1 MKAVGNRNRMIRRRV
16 LASAMVVLMLSTL
29 ITPGNGFGIRGTEAN
44 VNAASATSAITDPVD
59 GDVNPAESQK
69 GLPEDSPQMVHQMKG
84 YLRNILGGDNSSD
97 DANQGVAPAK
107 DSLSSIYSTISAT
120 IETSDVNGNRV
131 PLTQGDNSVE
141 LTDGSKIF
149 TTLSWNIDDG
159 KRVYTST
166 EYSYHLPDAVTFIDG
181 SSGQIFGQV
190 DGVGPNAYIGNYK
203 IEDNVL
209 KVTYNGDDGARFVAQ
224 DNRSTFVNIKG
235 TLISDKCVDE
245 GGGKKSFSFTGVGKF
260 IFKNI
265 VQNKDSVVNVS
276 KTNAGFVTE
285 NGKLYQS
292 YNVRITSTGD
302 NTNVVFK
309 DIPGSKLSYDSLIVK
324 KNNGAATAGSDYTEV
339 YPGTE
344 YKIPSMSDNDYYD
357 FTFKYEVGSDIYT
370 SGQGGNNSTFTDET
384 KKQLT
389 NEAQVKSNEDSTVE
403 LAYGTPYI
411 QAANWVE
418 KSGTAQDDGTVKWEV
433 YVNRYGNYPFSLAG
447 LKIKDI
453 LGDNIS
459 APESVTITAGNKDE
473 WGNIT
478 YESSGTEVAWST
490 FANDYALG
498 DALTYKIEY
507 STKVD
512 TSKVPVGG
520 SLNVKNTATVTTKD
534 GCEFTSTGSVGVD
547 DKTTYIRKEV
557 ESADP
562 STGEIVYKITV
573 NVPSGSVAEKRV
585 IDDNLG
591 VGAIEYDYDETE
603 VSLVANE
610 TTATFEKF
618 YVEKDQY
625 YKPHTTICFDKVEN
639 TSATD
644 QQLVIRVK
652 TKLSSLP
659 TTTTTFRNSAI
670 DSSYSKKTAEADYEY
685 IPESFIKKS
694 VIPNQKQCVLY
705 KIDLLPLSDKYE
717 GSTYTITDHIPEGM
731 EFFADPSV
739 NSYTVPKIYSN
750 VNIHW
755 LPSSQVLKDVAYTQ
769 HGKDVTFTLDADT
782 IAALKA
788 AKGNNP
794 VYSIIYATRLSD
806 YLKSASEDAK
816 DYVNTASATVDGKK
830 VQSVSATVNM
840 KGDASNVLSKTGEYA
855 ATDLNENYDYATF
868 KVAINNEKIILNN
881 RQPIVVTDDMSGID
895 EFSLN
900 LKTYPLSLKKEV
912 KGENGNVS
920 WANVDLTR
928 VYTDNLQV
936 NQYFYDGTNRTLKI
950 KLDDATKYELE
961 YKMIPVA
968 KKGTEFTGTNSVT
981 ISGSSESS
989 VKSDKTITG
998 KIQSTSGGGSSGTG
1012 VTLSILKKDKEDNT
1026 KKLSG
1031 AIFSITEMELNKQD
1045 DGRWIVTDNIVK
1057 DLEPTDANGTT
1068 QAENLS
1074 YYVVYKIVETKAP
1087 DGYDLDPTP
1096 HYVLIRYQNDE
1107 VPPEGYADIP
1117 HQIYAYTAN
1126 GLTAFDLDSG
1136 VAPYQYVAEDKPKG
1150 VEVTASKTLDGT
1162 TANTNGFQFSLKS
1175 IATSKSGLTLKNNNV
1190 DKTATSA
1197 NGLVNFD
1204 KLVYDTENVGT
1215 YEYVMKETAVAGDYI
1230 FDDTVYTLRVEVSVD
1245 PETTILTAKG
1255 TWYRGDDS
1263 VKAVTENDKIEG
1275 NPSFNNIS
1283 FATTD
1288 VSFNK
1293 NMDGQASKKA
1303 FDFTVQNVTSM
1314 NNGALV
1320 YKTDA
1325 LNTFKNKYTNSV
1337 VDANSTVNVGTLKFS
1352 EAGTYAYRVAETNK
1366 TDKSIKYDNN
1376 VYLLEVLVEASADGK
1391 SLTATPKWYKTENAG
1406 RIRGAALNTAPVF
1419 DNASTGKLTVS
1430 KTVDGA
1436 PASAN
1441 TKDYKFTVTKG
1452 TAPDL
1457 LYVQDAEG
1465 KLGTE
1470 EHVFTI
1476 QPGDENKFE
1485 IVNLELGTYKVT
1497 EKTDATDVDIDGYD
1511 YLLND
1516 STVSG
1521 TATLSALNKE
1531 ASVGLINKYEEKKP
1545 ELGDF
1550 TISKNF
1556 TLTPGNVLPQNAND
1570 EKFKVDITIKNEN
1583 DEVATDVTGVHG
1595 DVTFANGIATDVE
1608 ISAAAA
1614 ITVKDIPQ
1622 GYTYEVEEKA
1632 LTEEQTVA
1640 GYVTDRVEYGN
1651 TDHKVSA
1658 TTTKVTVYNGFK
1670 NPTVPT
1676 GSIKVKK
1683 NFTADANVGS
1693 VTPNQVTIVLHKVS
1707 DGDNTANDQTHTFAA
1722 SVFANNSSEYEFS
1735 GLDTSETYSVT
1746 EQGVTVDK
1754 AGKKIL
1760 TVTASDVSYQYEVSY
1775 TDNTALTPCVE
1786 AVNAPVAV
1794 ITNKEV
1800 LAGTSLSLSGT
1811 KKVDAATI
1819 DASLK
1824 DKFSFTI
1831 AEVGGTYTETVTN
1844 DETGAVSFTDLSYEG
1859 KDAIGT
1865 YKYVIYE
1872 SANDTNYLTDES
1884 AYLLEVTVA
1893 KSADGSSLVATK
1905 KLNKFASKDL
1915 AEAGSATTEVTD
1927 AAVTT
1932 LDFNNTSKPTGSIKV
1947 QKKFVDSLTGEA
1959 VTPNPVTVVLHKDA
1973 DGTDTS
1979 KDQRYTFATSDF
1991 TADNNFTASHTFSGL
2006 DTEAKYTVTESGN
2019 VNGILTVT
2027 KADATYKY
2035 QVAEE
2040 DNSELSP
2047 NVDASKAP
2055 TALLT
2060 NTEVYTGVDVK
2071 LAGTKTVDGASI
2083 DSSLANKFTFTLE
2096 NLDLRT
2102 TVTKTNDGTGKFD
2115 YAVGPFATIGTYNYV
2130 VYESA
2135 NDTNLISDT
2144 SAYRVQIE
2152 IVKSADGSKLEAK
2165 KRVKKFATKVAA
2177 ETGSL
2182 SDTDLVSGD
2191 ISSLDF
2197 DNTSKT
2203 LTISKQSATGGDK
2216 ELPGAKLILENSKH
2230 QKYEWT
2236 SGDTETTITSSDT
2249 FELVDGTYTL
2259 VEDTAPS
2266 GYTCITT
2273 TTFEIKDGKVVETS
2287 IQGSSNVT
2295 TKGGKI
2301 LVKDQFTK
2309 LNIAKAITGTPTPL
2323 AGAKLQIIDKDDNV
2337 VKIGDTE
2344 LKWDSTTTAKNIT
2357 GIPVGTYTLQE
2368 TEAPVGYK
2376 LAPDVKFTIDKYGT
2390 ITLDSSANAETA
2402 SLAADTK
2409 TITLYDEPIVIIKK
2423 TLTFDKNIY
2432 INESCS
2438 SNPAYKADATK
2449 AFAGAEFT
2457 LTQNGTSNTFTATS
2471 DETGKVSFTDL
2482 ELGSYTLKETAVAD
2496 GSNAKLLTDTYT
2508 VEVETDGCT
2517 IKNEAGKTVTSIT
2530 NDITRTDISL
2540 VKVNEADPSK
2550 KLPDSTY
2557 GLYRKLTT
2565 STDDAEIT
2573 TDDAVKIAEATTD
2586 ENGVLTFK
2594 GVLLDTEYV
2603 IKEEVAP
2610 DGYYVSDKP
2619 ISVEFKA
2626 GTDGKPVLK
2635 KANGSNGTAVVNSV
2649 TGAITWNEPVVI
2661 YQFTKTD
2668 EDGNPLKGAELE
2680 IRDAS
2685 GRVLDKW
2692 TSDGTAHVLE
2702 GILSCGESYKLVET
2716 KAPNGYDIADPVAF
2730 TVDETMD
2737 ANQNYV
2743 GKISMVDKKTKATTE
2758 ITTTETTTTDTTEVT
2773 TTETTTETKTETSS
2787 TTETKTETSSTTE
2800 TKTIEKAKSTA
2811 KTGDNSSLAMVVA
2824 LMCLAVAGIL
2834 VLKDKKKKLNK

>member
-1 MKAVGNRNRMIRRRV
+1 MKA
-16 LASAMVVLMLSTL
+16 
-29 ITPGNGFGIRGTEAN
+29 
-44 VNAASATSAITDPVD
+44 AT
-59 GDVNPAESQK
+59 
-69 GLPEDSPQMVHQMKG
+69 
-84 YLRNILGGDNSSD
+84 
-97 DANQGVAPAK
+97 
-107 DSLSSIYSTISAT
+107 
-120 IETSDVNGNRV
+120 
-131 PLTQGDNSVE
+131 
-141 LTDGSKIF
+141 
-149 TTLSWNIDDG
+149 
-159 KRVYTST
+159 
-166 EYSYHLPDAVTFIDG
+166 
-181 SSGQIFGQV
+181 
-190 DGVGPNAYIGNYK
+190 
-203 IEDNVL
+203 
-209 KVTYNGDDGARFVAQ
+209 
-224 DNRSTFVNIKG
+224 
-235 TLISDKCVDE
+235 
-245 GGGKKSFSFTGVGKF
+245 
-260 IFKNI
+260 
-265 VQNKDSVVNVS
+265 
-276 KTNAGFVTE
+276 
-285 NGKLYQS
+285 
-292 YNVRITSTGD
+292 
-302 NTNVVFK
+302 
-309 DIPGSKLSYDSLIVK
+309 
-324 KNNGAATAGSDYTEV
+324 
-339 YPGTE
+339 
-344 YKIPSMSDNDYYD
+344 
-357 FTFKYEVGSDIYT
+357 
-370 SGQGGNNSTFTDET
+370 
-384 KKQLT
+384 
-389 NEAQVKSNEDSTVE
+389 
-403 LAYGTPYI
+403 
-411 QAANWVE
+411 
-418 KSGTAQDDGTVKWEV
+418 
-433 YVNRYGNYPFSLAG
+433 
-447 LKIKDI
+447 
-453 LGDNIS
+453 
-459 APESVTITAGNKDE
+459 GNK
-473 WGNIT
+473 
-478 YESSGTEVAWST
+478 
-490 FANDYALG
+490 
-498 DALTYKIEY
+498 
-507 STKVD
+507 
-512 TSKVPVGG
+512 
-520 SLNVKNTATVTTKD
+520 
-534 GCEFTSTGSVGVD
+534 
-547 DKTTYIRKEV
+547 
-557 ESADP
+557 
-562 STGEIVYKITV
+562 
-573 NVPSGSVAEKRV
+573 
-585 IDDNLG
+585 
-591 VGAIEYDYDETE
+591 
-603 VSLVANE
+603 
-610 TTATFEKF
+610 
-618 YVEKDQY
+618 
-625 YKPHTTICFDKVEN
+625 
-639 TSATD
+639 
-644 QQLVIRVK
+644 
-652 TKLSSLP
+652 
-659 TTTTTFRNSAI
+659 
-670 DSSYSKKTAEADYEY
+670 
-685 IPESFIKKS
+685 
-694 VIPNQKQCVLY
+694 
-705 KIDLLPLSDKYE
+705 
-717 GSTYTITDHIPEGM
+717 
-731 EFFADPSV
+731 
-739 NSYTVPKIYSN
+739 
-750 VNIHW
+750 
-755 LPSSQVLKDVAYTQ
+755 
-769 HGKDVTFTLDADT
+769 
-782 IAALKA
+782 
-788 AKGNNP
+788 P
-794 VYSIIYATRLSD
+794 VYSILYATRLSD
-806 YLKSASEDAK
+806 YLKSASEDAR

-840 KGDASNVLSKTGEYA
+840 KGDGSKVLSKTGEYA
-855 ATDLNENYDYATF
+855 PTDVNDNYDYATF

-920 WANVDLTR
+920 LANVDLTR

-968 KKGTEFTGTNSVT
+968 KTGTEFTGTNSVT

-998 KIQSTSGGGSSGTG
+998 EIHRTSGGGSSGTG
-1012 VTLSILKKDKEDNT
+1012 VTLSILKRDKEDKT

-1045 DGRWIVTDNIVK
+1045 DGTWIVTDNIVK

-1096 HYVLIRYQNDE
+1096 HYVLIRYQNDG
-1107 VPPEGYADIP
+1107 VPPEGYDNIP
-1117 HQIYAYTAN
+1117 AQVYAYTAN
-1126 GLTAFDLDSG
+1126 GLTAFDLDAG

-1162 TANTNGFQFSLKS
+1162 TANTNGFRFSLKS

-1190 DKTATSA
+1190 DKTAISA

-1204 KLVYDTENVGT
+1204 KLVYDTEDVGT

-1314 NNGALV
+1314 NSGTLV
-1320 YKTDA
+1320 YKEDA
-1325 LNTFKNKYTNSV
+1325 LNTFKDKYTNSV

-1406 RIRGAALNTAPVF
+1406 LIRGAALNTAPVF

-1457 LYVQDAEG
+1457 LYVQDETG

-1485 IVNLELGTYKVT
+1485 IVNLELGTYQVT
-1497 EKTDATDVDIDGYD
+1497 EKTDDTDVDIDGYD

-1521 TATLSALNKE
+1521 TAILSALNKE

-1583 DEVATDVTGVHG
+1583 DKVATDVTGVHG

-1722 SVFANNSSEYEFS
+1722 SDFANNSSEYEFS

-1775 TDNTALTPCVE
+1775 TDNTALTPCIE

-1819 DASLK
+1819 DASLE

-1932 LDFNNTSKPTGSIKV
+1932 LDFNNTSK
-1947 QKKFVDSLTGEA
+1947 
-1959 VTPNPVTVVLHKDA
+1959 
-1973 DGTDTS
+1973 
-1979 KDQRYTFATSDF
+1979 
-1991 TADNNFTASHTFSGL
+1991 
-2006 DTEAKYTVTESGN
+2006 
-2019 VNGILTVT
+2019 
-2027 KADATYKY
+2027 
-2035 QVAEE
+2035 
-2040 DNSELSP
+2040 
-2047 NVDASKAP
+2047 
-2055 TALLT
+2055 
-2060 NTEVYTGVDVK
+2060 
-2071 LAGTKTVDGASI
+2071 
-2083 DSSLANKFTFTLE
+2083 
-2096 NLDLRT
+2096 
-2102 TVTKTNDGTGKFD
+2102 
-2115 YAVGPFATIGTYNYV
+2115 
-2130 VYESA
+2130 
-2135 NDTNLISDT
+2135 
-2144 SAYRVQIE
+2144 
-2152 IVKSADGSKLEAK
+2152 
-2165 KRVKKFATKVAA
+2165 
-2177 ETGSL
+2177 
-2182 SDTDLVSGD
+2182 
-2191 ISSLDF
+2191 
-2197 DNTSKT
+2197 T
-2203 LTISKQSATGGDK
+2203 LTISKRSATGGDK

-2287 IQGSSNVT
+2287 IQGSSDVT

-2368 TEAPVGYK
+2368 TEAPGGYK

-2390 ITLDSSANAETA
+2390 ITLDSSVNAETA

-2496 GSNAKLLTDTYT
+2496 GSNAKLSTDTYT
-2508 VEVETDGCT
+2508 VEVEANGCT
-2517 IKNEAGKTVTSIT
+2517 IKNEAGETVTSIT

>member
-16 LASAMVVLMLSTL
+16 LASAMVVFMLSTL

-59 GDVNPAESQK
+59 GAVNPAESQK
-69 GLPEDSPQMVHQMKG
+69 GLSEDSPKMVHQMKG
-84 YLRNILGGDNSSD
+84 YLRNIQGGDNSSD
-97 DANQGVAPAK
+97 DANQGVAPATA
-107 DSLSSIYSTISAT
+107 SLSSIYSTISAS
-120 IETSDVNGNRV
+120 IETSDVNGNTV
-131 PLTQGDNSVE
+131 SLPQGDNSVE
-141 LTDGSKIF
+141 LTDGSTIF
-149 TTLSWNIDDG
+149 TTLSWDIDDG

-166 EYSYHLPDAVTFIDG
+166 EYSYSLPDAVTFING
-181 SSGQIFGQV
+181 SSGKIFGQV

-209 KVTYNGDDGARFVAQ
+209 KVTYNGNDGAKFVAQ
-224 DNRSTFVNIKG
+224 DKRSTFVNIKG

-245 GGGKKSFSFTGVGKF
+245 GGGKKSFSFTDVGRF
-260 IFKNI
+260 VFKNI

-309 DIPGSKLSYDSLIVK
+309 DTPGAKLSYVSLIVK

-339 YPGTE
+339 FSGTE
-344 YKIPSMSDNDYYD
+344 YTIPSMSDGDYYD

-384 KKQLT
+384 NKQLT

-403 LAYGTPYI
+403 RAYGTPNI

-433 YVNRYGNYPFSLAG
+433 YVNKYGNYPFSLAG

-459 APESVTITAGNKDE
+459 APESVTITAGNKDA

-534 GCEFTSTGSVGVD
+534 GYEFTSTGSVGVD

-573 NVPSGSVAEKRV
+573 NVPAGSVTEKRV

-591 VGAIEYDYDETE
+591 VGAIEYDYDKTE
-603 VSLVANE
+603 VSLVDNE

-625 YKPHTTICFDKVEN
+625 YKPHTTIRFDKVKN
-639 TSATD
+639 TSAND
-644 QQLVIRVK
+644 QQIVIRVK

-659 TTTTTFRNSAI
+659 TTTTTFRNSAT
-670 DSSYSKKTAEADYEY
+670 DSYSGKTAEADYEY
-685 IPESFIKKS
+685 ISESFIKKS
-694 VIPNQKQCVLY
+694 IIPNQKQCVLY
-705 KIDLLPLSDKYE
+705 KIDLLPLPDKYE
-717 GSTYTITDHIPEGM
+717 GNTYTITDHIPEGM

-739 NSYTVPKIYSN
+739 NSYTVPKIYSK
-750 VNIHW
+750 VNIWH
-755 LPSSQVLKDVAYTQ
+755 LPNSEVLKDVAYTQ

-816 DYVNTASATVDGKK
+816 DYVNTASATVDGEEGK
-830 VQSVSATVNM
+830 SVSATVNM

-855 ATDLNENYDYATF
+855 PTDENDNYDYATF

-881 RQPIVVTDDMSGID
+881 RQPIVVTDDMSGIH

-928 VYTDNLQV
+928 VYTDNLEV

-998 KIQSTSGGGSSGTG
+998 EIHRTSGGGSSGTG
-1012 VTLSILKKDKEDNT
+1012 VTLSILKRDKEDKT

-1096 HYVLIRYQNDE
+1096 HYVLIRYQNDG
-1107 VPPEGYADIP
+1107 VPPEGYDNIP
-1117 HQIYAYTAN
+1117 AQVYAYTAN

-1162 TANTNGFQFSLKS
+1162 TANTNGFRFSLKS

-1204 KLVYDTENVGT
+1204 KLVYDTEDVGT

-1314 NNGALV
+1314 NSGTLV
-1320 YKTDA
+1320 YKEDA
-1325 LNTFKNKYTNSV
+1325 LNTFKDKYTNSV

-1406 RIRGAALNTAPVF
+1406 LIRGAALNTAPVF

-1430 KTVDGA
+1430 KTIDGA

-1457 LYVQDAEG
+1457 LYVQNAEG
-1465 KLGTE
+1465 KLGAE

-1497 EKTDATDVDIDGYD
+1497 EKTDDTDVDIDGYD

-1521 TATLSALNKE
+1521 TAILSALSKE

-1556 TLTPGNVLPQNAND
+1556 TLIPGNVLPQNAND

-1583 DEVATDVTGVHG
+1583 DEDATDVTGVHG

-1632 LTEEQTVA
+1632 LTKEQTVA

-1651 TDHKVSA
+1651 PDHKVSA

-1670 NPTVPT
+1670 NPTV
-1676 GSIKVKK
+1676 
-1683 NFTADANVGS
+1683 
-1693 VTPNQVTIVLHKVS
+1693 
-1707 DGDNTANDQTHTFAA
+1707 
-1722 SVFANNSSEYEFS
+1722 
-1735 GLDTSETYSVT
+1735 
-1746 EQGVTVDK
+1746 
-1754 AGKKIL
+1754 
-1760 TVTASDVSYQYEVSY
+1760 
-1775 TDNTALTPCVE
+1775 
-1786 AVNAPVAV
+1786 
-1794 ITNKEV
+1794 
-1800 LAGTSLSLSGT
+1800 
-1811 KKVDAATI
+1811 
-1819 DASLK
+1819 
-1824 DKFSFTI
+1824 
-1831 AEVGGTYTETVTN
+1831 
-1844 DETGAVSFTDLSYEG
+1844 
-1859 KDAIGT
+1859 
-1865 YKYVIYE
+1865 
-1872 SANDTNYLTDES
+1872 
-1884 AYLLEVTVA
+1884 
-1893 KSADGSSLVATK
+1893 
-1905 KLNKFASKDL
+1905 
-1915 AEAGSATTEVTD
+1915 
-1927 AAVTT
+1927 
-1932 LDFNNTSKPTGSIKV
+1932 PTGSIKV

-1973 DGTDTS
+1973 DGTNTS

-1991 TADNNFTASHTFSGL
+1991 TADNNFTASYTFSGL

-2096 NLDLRT
+2096 NLDLGT

-2287 IQGSSNVT
+2287 IQGSSDVT

-2376 LAPDVKFTIDKYGT
+2376 YAPNVKFTIDKYGT
-2390 ITLDSSANAETA
+2390 ITLDSSVNAETA

-2409 TITLYDEPIVIIKK
+2409 TVTLYDEPIVIIKK

-2496 GSNAKLLTDTYT
+2496 GSNAKLSTDTYT

-2603 IKEEVAP
+2603 IKEEAAP

-2716 KAPNGYDIADPVAF
+2716 KAPNGYDIADPVTF

-2773 TTETTTETKTETSS
+2773 TTETTTETKTETGS

-2811 KTGDNSSLAMVVA
+2811 KTGDNSPLALVVA

>member
-59 GDVNPAESQK
+59 RAVNPAESQK
-69 GLPEDSPQMVHQMKG
+69 GLSEDSPKMVHQMKG
-84 YLRNILGGDNSSD
+84 YLRNIQGGDNSSD
-97 DANQGVAPAK
+97 DANQGVAPATA
-107 DSLSSIYSTISAT
+107 SLSSIYSTISAS
-120 IETSDVNGNRV
+120 IETSDVNGNTV
-131 PLTQGDNSVE
+131 SLPQGDNSVE
-141 LTDGSKIF
+141 LTDGSTIF
-149 TTLSWNIDDG
+149 TTLSWDIDDG

-166 EYSYHLPDAVTFIDG
+166 EYSYSLPDAVTFING
-181 SSGQIFGQV
+181 SSGKIFGQV

-203 IEDNVL
+203 IEENVL
-209 KVTYNGDDGARFVAQ
+209 KVTYNGNDGAKFVAQ
-224 DNRSTFVNIKG
+224 DKRSTFVNIKG
-235 TLISDKCVDE
+235 TLISNKCVDE
-245 GGGKKSFSFTGVGKF
+245 GGGKKSFSFTDVGRF
-260 IFKNI
+260 VFKNI

-309 DIPGSKLSYDSLIVK
+309 DTPGAKLSYNSLIVK

-339 YPGTE
+339 SSGTE
-344 YKIPSMSDNDYYD
+344 YTIPSMSDGDYYD

-389 NEAQVKSNEDSTVE
+389 NEAQVKSYEDSTVE
-403 LAYGTPYI
+403 RAYGTPNI

-459 APESVTITAGNKDE
+459 APKSVTITAGNKDE

-573 NVPSGSVAEKRV
+573 NVPAGSVDEDKV

-591 VGAIEYDYDETE
+591 VGAIQYDYDETE

-610 TTATFEKF
+610 TTAAHEKF
-618 YVEKDQY
+618 VVEPNQNYRPNTKI
-625 YKPHTTICFDKVEN
+625 HFGKVEN
-639 TSATD
+639 TTATD

-659 TTTTTFRNSAI
+659 TTTTTFRNSAT
-670 DSSYSKKTAEADYEY
+670 DSYSKKTAEADYEY

-694 VIPNQKQCVLY
+694 VIHNGGQYSQQYVLY

-717 GSTYTITDHIPEGM
+717 GNTYTITDHIPEGM

-739 NSYTVPKIYSN
+739 DSYTVPKIYSN
-750 VNIHW
+750 VDIW
-755 LPSSQVLKDVAYTQ
+755 YLPNSEVLKDVAYTQ
-769 HGKDVTFTLDADT
+769 NGKDVTFTLGADT

-788 AKGNNP
+788 ATGNKP
-794 VYSIIYATRLSD
+794 VYSILYATRLSD
-806 YLKSASEDAK
+806 YLKSASEDAR

-840 KGDASNVLSKTGEYA
+840 KGDGSKVLSKTGEYA
-855 ATDLNENYDYATF
+855 PTDVNDNYDYATF

-968 KKGTEFTGTNSVT
+968 KTGTEFTGTNSVT

-998 KIQSTSGGGSSGTG
+998 EIHRTSGGGSSGTG
-1012 VTLSILKKDKEDNT
+1012 VTLSILKRDKEDKT

-1045 DGRWIVTDNIVK
+1045 DGTWIVTDNIVK

-1096 HYVLIRYQNDE
+1096 HYVLIRYQNDG
-1107 VPPEGYADIP
+1107 VPPEGYDNIP
-1117 HQIYAYTAN
+1117 AQVYAYTAN

-1162 TANTNGFQFSLKS
+1162 TANTNGFRFSLKS

-1204 KLVYDTENVGT
+1204 KLVYDTEDVGT

-1320 YKTDA
+1320 YKEDA
-1325 LNTFKNKYTNSV
+1325 LNTFKDKYTNSV

-1376 VYLLEVLVEASADGK
+1376 VYLLEVFVEASADGK

-1406 RIRGAALNTAPVF
+1406 LIRGAALNTAPVF

-1457 LYVQDAEG
+1457 LYVQNAEG
-1465 KLGTE
+1465 KLGAE

-1497 EKTDATDVDIDGYD
+1497 EKTDDTDVDIDGYD
-1511 YLLND
+1511 YLRND

-1521 TATLSALNKE
+1521 TAILSALSKE

-1556 TLTPGNVLPQNAND
+1556 TLIPGNVLPQNAND

-1583 DEVATDVTGVHG
+1583 DKVATDVTGVHG

-1683 NFTADANVGS
+1683 
-1693 VTPNQVTIVLHKVS
+1693 
-1707 DGDNTANDQTHTFAA
+1707 
-1722 SVFANNSSEYEFS
+1722 
-1735 GLDTSETYSVT
+1735 
-1746 EQGVTVDK
+1746 
-1754 AGKKIL
+1754 
-1760 TVTASDVSYQYEVSY
+1760 
-1775 TDNTALTPCVE
+1775 
-1786 AVNAPVAV
+1786 
-1794 ITNKEV
+1794 
-1800 LAGTSLSLSGT
+1800 
-1811 KKVDAATI
+1811 
-1819 DASLK
+1819 
-1824 DKFSFTI
+1824 
-1831 AEVGGTYTETVTN
+1831 
-1844 DETGAVSFTDLSYEG
+1844 
-1859 KDAIGT
+1859 
-1865 YKYVIYE
+1865 
-1872 SANDTNYLTDES
+1872 
-1884 AYLLEVTVA
+1884 
-1893 KSADGSSLVATK
+1893 
-1905 KLNKFASKDL
+1905 
-1915 AEAGSATTEVTD
+1915 
-1927 AAVTT
+1927 
-1932 LDFNNTSKPTGSIKV
+1932 
-1947 QKKFVDSLTGEA
+1947 KFVDSLTGEA

-2027 KADATYKY
+2027 KADAAYKY

-2055 TALLT
+2055 IALLT

-2096 NLDLRT
+2096 NLDLGT

-2368 TEAPVGYK
+2368 TKAPGGYK

-2496 GSNAKLLTDTYT
+2496 GSNAKLSTDTYT
-2508 VEVETDGCT
+2508 VEVEADGCT
-2517 IKNEAGKTVTSIT
+2517 IKNEVGKPVTSIT

-2603 IKEEVAP
+2603 IKEEAAP

>member
-1 MKAVGNRNRMIRRRV
+1 MKAVGKRNRMIRRRV
-16 LASAMVVLMLSTL
+16 LASTMVVLMLSTL

-59 GDVNPAESQK
+59 GAVNPAESQK
-69 GLPEDSPQMVHQMKG
+69 GLPEDSPKDITPNEG
-84 YLRNILGGDNSSD
+84 ISEEYTGGDISLD
-97 DANQGVAPAK
+97 YADPEDAPATA
-107 DSLSSIYSTISAT
+107 SLSSIYSTISAS
-120 IETSDVNGNRV
+120 IETSDVNGNTV
-131 PLTQGDNSVE
+131 SLTQGDNSVK

-149 TTLSWNIDDG
+149 TTLSWDIADG

-166 EYSYHLPDAVTFIDG
+166 EYSYSLPDAVTFING
-181 SSGQIFGQV
+181 SSGKIFGQV
-190 DGVGPNAYIGNYK
+190 DGVGSNAYIGNYK
-203 IEDNVL
+203 IENNVL
-209 KVTYNGDDGARFVAQ
+209 KVTYDGDNGDDFVAQ
-224 DNRSTFVNIKG
+224 GHRSSFVNISG
-235 TLISDKCVDE
+235 TLHSDKCDDE
-245 GGGKKSFSFTGVGKF
+245 GDGKKTFSFTDVGKF
-260 IFKNI
+260 GFNNI

-292 YNVRITSTGD
+292 YNVRITSTGN

-309 DIPGSKLSYDSLIVK
+309 DIPGSKLSYVSDSLIVK

-339 YPGTE
+339 YAGTE
-344 YKIPSMSDNDYYD
+344 YTIPSMSDGDYYD
-357 FTFKYEVGSDIYT
+357 FTFKYEVDSDIYT
-370 SGQGGNNSTFTDET
+370 SGQGRNNSTFTDET
-384 KKQLT
+384 NKQLT

-403 LAYGTPYI
+403 LAYGTPNI

-459 APESVTITAGNKDE
+459 APESVTITAGNKNE

-478 YESSGTEVAWST
+478 MESSGTEVPWST

-498 DALTYKIEY
+498 DALIYKIEY

-512 TSKVPVGG
+512 TSAVPVGG

-534 GCEFTSTGSVGVD
+534 GYEFTSTGSVGVD

-562 STGEIVYKITV
+562 STGEIVYKIIV
-573 NVPSGSVAEKRV
+573 NVPAGSVDADKV

-591 VGAIEYDYDETE
+591 VNAIEYDYDATQI
-603 VSLVANE
+603 SIVADE
-610 TTATFEKF
+610 TTATYEKF
-618 YVEKDQY
+618 VVEPNQY
-625 YKPHTTICFDKVEN
+625 YRPNTKIHFGKVEN
-639 TSATD
+639 KSATN
-644 QQLVIRVK
+644 QQLVIKVR

-659 TTTTTFRNSAI
+659 TTTTTFKNYAT
-670 DSSYSKKTAEADYEY
+670 DSYSKKTAEADYEY
-685 IPESFIKKS
+685 ISESFIKKS
-694 VIPNQKQCVLY
+694 MIQNAEQYVLY
-705 KIDLLPLSDKYE
+705 KIDLLPLSDTYE
-717 GSTYTITDHIPEGM
+717 GKTYTITDHIPEGM

-739 NSYTVPKIYSN
+739 NSYTVPKIYSK
-750 VNIHW
+750 VNIHC
-755 LPSSQVLKDVAYTQ
+755 LPDSEVLKDVAYTQ
-769 HGKDVTFTLDADT
+769 NGKDVTFTLDADT

-788 AKGNNP
+788 ATGNNP

-816 DYVNTASATVDGKK
+816 DYVNTASATVDGEEGK
-830 VQSVSATVNM
+830 SVSATVNM
-840 KGDASNVLSKTGEYA
+840 KGDVSKVLSKTGEYA
-855 ATDLNENYDYATF
+855 ATDKNDNYDYATF

-900 LKTYPLSLKKEV
+900 LKTYPLALKKEV
-912 KGENGNVS
+912 KGEYGNVS

-928 VYTDNLQV
+928 VYTDDLEV

-968 KKGTEFTGTNSVT
+968 KTGTEFTGTNSVT

-998 KIQSTSGGGSSGTG
+998 KIQRTSGGGSSGIG
-1012 VTLSILKKDKEDNT
+1012 VTLGILKRDKEDNT

-1045 DGRWIVTDNIVK
+1045 DGKWIVTDNIVK
-1057 DLEPTDANGTT
+1057 DLEPTDENGTT

-1096 HYVLIRYQNDE
+1096 HYVLIRYQNGE

-1117 HQIYAYTAN
+1117 HQVYAYTAN
-1126 GLTAFDLDSG
+1126 GLTAFDLDAG

-1190 DKTATSA
+1190 DKTAISA

-1204 KLVYDTENVGT
+1204 KLVYDTEDVGT

-1325 LNTFKNKYTNSV
+1325 LNTFKNDYTNSV

-1406 RIRGAALNTAPVF
+1406 LIRGAALNTAPVF

-1436 PASAN
+1436 PATAN

-1465 KLGTE
+1465 KLGAE

-1497 EKTDATDVDIDGYD
+1497 EKTDDTDVDIDGYD

-1521 TATLSALNKE
+1521 TAILSALSKE

-1608 ISAAAA
+1608 ITAAAA
-1614 ITVKDIPQ
+1614 ITVKDIPR
-1622 GYTYEVEEKA
+1622 GYTYEVEEKP

-1640 GYVTDRVEYGN
+1640 GYVTDRVEYGDP
-1651 TDHKVSA
+1651 DHKVSA

-1670 NPTVPT
+1670 NPTV
-1676 GSIKVKK
+1676 
-1683 NFTADANVGS
+1683 
-1693 VTPNQVTIVLHKVS
+1693 
-1707 DGDNTANDQTHTFAA
+1707 
-1722 SVFANNSSEYEFS
+1722 
-1735 GLDTSETYSVT
+1735 
-1746 EQGVTVDK
+1746 
-1754 AGKKIL
+1754 
-1760 TVTASDVSYQYEVSY
+1760 
-1775 TDNTALTPCVE
+1775 
-1786 AVNAPVAV
+1786 
-1794 ITNKEV
+1794 
-1800 LAGTSLSLSGT
+1800 
-1811 KKVDAATI
+1811 
-1819 DASLK
+1819 
-1824 DKFSFTI
+1824 
-1831 AEVGGTYTETVTN
+1831 
-1844 DETGAVSFTDLSYEG
+1844 
-1859 KDAIGT
+1859 
-1865 YKYVIYE
+1865 
-1872 SANDTNYLTDES
+1872 
-1884 AYLLEVTVA
+1884 
-1893 KSADGSSLVATK
+1893 
-1905 KLNKFASKDL
+1905 
-1915 AEAGSATTEVTD
+1915 
-1927 AAVTT
+1927 
-1932 LDFNNTSKPTGSIKV
+1932 PTGSIKV

-1973 DGTDTS
+1973 DGTNTS
-1979 KDQRYTFATSDF
+1979 KDQRYTFATSEF
-1991 TADNNFTASHTFSGL
+1991 TADNNFTASYTFSGL

-2096 NLDLRT
+2096 NLDLGT

-2287 IQGSSNVT
+2287 IQGSSDVT

-2368 TEAPVGYK
+2368 TEAPGGYK

-2390 ITLDSSANAETA
+2390 ITLDSSVNAETA

-2496 GSNAKLLTDTYT
+2496 GSNAKLSTDTYT
-2508 VEVETDGCT
+2508 AEVETDGCT
-2517 IKNEAGKTVTSIT
+2517 IKNEAGETVTSIT

-2603 IKEEVAP
+2603 IKEEAAP

-2702 GILSCGESYKLVET
+2702 GILNCGESYKLVET

-2800 TKTIEKAKSTA
+2800 TIEKAKSTA
-2811 KTGDNSSLAMVVA
+2811 KTGDNSPLAMVVA

>member
-1 MKAVGNRNRMIRRRV
+1 MKAVGNKNRMIRRRV

-44 VNAASATSAITDPVD
+44 VNAASATSAIIDPVD
-59 GDVNPAESQK
+59 GAVNPAESQK
-69 GLPEDSPQMVHQMKG
+69 GLPEDSPKDITPNEG
-84 YLRNILGGDNSSD
+84 ISEEYAGGDISLD
-97 DANQGVAPAK
+97 YADPEDAPATA
-107 DSLSSIYSTISAT
+107 SLSSIYSTISAS
-120 IETSDVNGNRV
+120 IETSDVNGNTV
-131 PLTQGDNSVE
+131 SLTQGDNSVK

-149 TTLSWNIDDG
+149 TTLSWDIADG

-166 EYSYHLPDAVTFIDG
+166 EYSYSLPDAVTFING
-181 SSGQIFGQV
+181 SSGKIFGQV
-190 DGVGPNAYIGNYK
+190 DGVGSNAYIGNYK
-203 IEDNVL
+203 IENNVL
-209 KVTYNGDDGARFVAQ
+209 KVTYDGDNGDDFVAQ
-224 DNRSTFVNIKG
+224 GHRSSFVNISG
-235 TLISDKCVDE
+235 TLHSDKCEDE
-245 GGGKKSFSFTGVGKF
+245 GDGKKSFSFTDVGKF
-260 IFKNI
+260 GFNNI

-276 KTNAGFVTE
+276 KNNAGFVTE

-292 YNVRITSTGD
+292 YNVRITSTGN

-309 DIPGSKLSYDSLIVK
+309 DIPGSKLSYVSDSLIVK
-324 KNNGAATAGSDYTEV
+324 KNNGVATAGSDYTEV
-339 YPGTE
+339 SAGTE
-344 YKIPSMSDNDYYD
+344 YTIPSMSDGDYYD
-357 FTFKYEVGSDIYT
+357 FTFKYEVDSDIYT

-384 KKQLT
+384 NKQLT

-403 LAYGTPYI
+403 LAYGTPNI

-478 YESSGTEVAWST
+478 MESSGIEVAWST

-498 DALTYKIEY
+498 DALIYKIEY

-512 TSKVPVGG
+512 TSVVPVGG

-534 GCEFTSTGSVGVD
+534 GYEFTSTGSVGVD

-562 STGEIVYKITV
+562 STGEIVYKIIV
-573 NVPSGSVAEKRV
+573 NVPAGSVDEDKV
-585 IDDNLG
+585 IVDRLGDDN
-591 VGAIEYDYDETE
+591 AIKYDYDATKI
-603 VSLVANE
+603 SIVADK
-610 TTATFEKF
+610 TTAKYERFE
-618 YVEKDQY
+618 VEKNQY
-625 YKPHTTICFDKVEN
+625 FKQETKIHFGKVEN
-639 TSATD
+639 TSATN

-659 TTTTTFRNSAI
+659 TTTTTFKNYAT
-670 DSSYSKKTAEADYEY
+670 DSYSGKTAEADYEY
-685 IPESFIKKS
+685 ISESFIKKS
-694 VIPNQKQCVLY
+694 IIPNQEQYVLY

-717 GSTYTITDHIPEGM
+717 GNTYTITDHIPDGM

-750 VNIHW
+750 VNIYW
-755 LPSSQVLKDVAYTQ
+755 LPGSQYLKNVAYTQ
-769 HGKDVTFTLDADT
+769 HGKDVTFTLDPGT

-788 AKGNNP
+788 ATGNNP

-816 DYVNTASATVDGKK
+816 DYVNTASATVDGEEGK
-830 VQSVSATVNM
+830 SVSATVNM
-840 KGDASNVLSKTGEYA
+840 KGDVSKVLSKTGEYA
-855 ATDLNENYDYATF
+855 STDKNGNYDYATF

-900 LKTYPLSLKKEV
+900 LKTYPLVLKKEV
-912 KGENGNVS
+912 KGENGNNV
-920 WANVDLTR
+920 WADVDLTR
-928 VYTDNLQV
+928 VYTDDLAV

-968 KKGTEFTGTNSVT
+968 KTGTEFTGTNSVT
-981 ISGSSESS
+981 ISGSSATS

-998 KIQSTSGGGSSGTG
+998 KIQRTSGGGSSGIG
-1012 VTLSILKKDKEDNT
+1012 VTLDILKRDKEDKT

-1045 DGRWIVTDNIVK
+1045 DGKWIVTDNIVK

-1096 HYVLIRYQNDE
+1096 HYVLIRYQNGE
-1107 VPPEGYADIP
+1107 VPPAGFDNIP
-1117 HQIYAYTAN
+1117 AQVYAYTAN
-1126 GLTAFDLDSG
+1126 GLTAFDLDAG

-1162 TANTNGFQFSLKS
+1162 TANTNGFRFSLKS

-1204 KLVYDTENVGT
+1204 KLVYDTEDVGT

-1325 LNTFKNKYTNSV
+1325 LNTFKNNYTNSV

-1406 RIRGAALNTAPVF
+1406 LTKGAALNTAPVF

-1436 PASAN
+1436 PATAN
-1441 TKDYKFTVTKG
+1441 TKNYKFTVTKG
-1452 TAPDL
+1452 TAPNL

-1465 KLGTE
+1465 KLGAE

-1521 TATLSALNKE
+1521 TAILSALSKE

-1608 ISAAAA
+1608 ITAAAA
-1614 ITVKDIPQ
+1614 ITVKDIPR
-1622 GYTYEVEEKA
+1622 GYTYEVEEKP
-1632 LTEEQTVA
+1632 LTEEQIVA
-1640 GYVTDRVEYGN
+1640 GYVTDRVKYGAP
-1651 TDHKVSA
+1651 DHKVSA

-1707 DGDNTANDQTHTFAA
+1707 DGTNTANDQTHTFAA
-1722 SVFANNSSEYEFS
+1722 SDFANNSSEYEFS

-1760 TVTASDVSYQYEVSY
+1760 TVTASNVSYQYEVSY
-1775 TDNTALTPCVE
+1775 TDNTALTPCVD

-1819 DASLK
+1819 NASLK

-1844 DETGAVSFTDLSYEG
+1844 NETGAVSFTDLSYEG

-1973 DGTDTS
+1973 DGTNTS

-1991 TADNNFTASHTFSGL
+1991 TADNNFTASYTFSGL

-2096 NLDLRT
+2096 NLDLGT

-2203 LTISKQSATGGDK
+2203 LT
-2216 ELPGAKLILENSKH
+2216 
-2230 QKYEWT
+2230 
-2236 SGDTETTITSSDT
+2236 
-2249 FELVDGTYTL
+2249 
-2259 VEDTAPS
+2259 
-2266 GYTCITT
+2266 
-2273 TTFEIKDGKVVETS
+2273 
-2287 IQGSSNVT
+2287 
-2295 TKGGKI
+2295 
-2301 LVKDQFTK
+2301 
-2309 LNIAKAITGTPTPL
+2309 
-2323 AGAKLQIIDKDDNV
+2323 
-2337 VKIGDTE
+2337 
-2344 LKWDSTTTAKNIT
+2344 
-2357 GIPVGTYTLQE
+2357 
-2368 TEAPVGYK
+2368 
-2376 LAPDVKFTIDKYGT
+2376 
-2390 ITLDSSANAETA
+2390 
-2402 SLAADTK
+2402 
-2409 TITLYDEPIVIIKK
+2409 

-2496 GSNAKLLTDTYT
+2496 GSNAKLSTDTYT

-2517 IKNEAGKTVTSIT
+2517 IKNEAGETVTSIT

-2603 IKEEVAP
+2603 IKEEAAP

-2702 GILSCGESYKLVET
+2702 GILNCGESYKLVET

-2758 ITTTETTTTDTTEVT
+2758 ITTTEKTTTDTTEVT

-2787 TTETKTETSSTTE
+2787 TTETKT
-2800 TKTIEKAKSTA
+2800 IEKTKSTA
-2811 KTGDNSSLAMVVA
+2811 KTGDNSPLAMVVA

>member
-1 MKAVGNRNRMIRRRV
+1 MKAVGKRNRMIRRRV
-16 LASAMVVLMLSTL
+16 LASTMVVLMLSTL

-44 VNAASATSAITDPVD
+44 VNAASATSASTDPVD
-59 GDVNPAESQK
+59 GAVNPVESQK
-69 GLPEDSPQMVHQMKG
+69 GLPEDSPKDITPNEG
-84 YLRNILGGDNSSD
+84 ISEEYTGGDISLD
-97 DANQGVAPAK
+97 YADPEDAPATA
-107 DSLSSIYSTISAT
+107 SLNSIYSTISAS
-120 IETSDVNGNRV
+120 IETSDVNGNTV
-131 PLTQGDNSVE
+131 SLTQGDNSVE

-149 TTLSWNIDDG
+149 TTLSWDIADG

-166 EYSYHLPDAVTFIDG
+166 EYSYSLPDAVTFING
-181 SSGQIFGQV
+181 SSGKIFGQV
-190 DGVGPNAYIGNYK
+190 DGVGSNAYIGNYR
-203 IEDNVL
+203 IENNVL
-209 KVTYNGDDGARFVAQ
+209 KVTYDGDNGDDFVAQ
-224 DNRSTFVNIKG
+224 GHRSSFVNISG
-235 TLISDKCVDE
+235 TLHSDKCDDE
-245 GGGKKSFSFTGVGKF
+245 GDGKKSFSFTDVGKF
-260 IFKNI
+260 SFNNI

-309 DIPGSKLSYDSLIVK
+309 DIPGSKLSYVPDSLIVK
-324 KNNGAATAGSDYTEV
+324 KNNGAAAAGSDYTEV
-339 YPGTE
+339 SAGTE
-344 YKIPSMSDNDYYD
+344 YTIPSMSDGDYYD
-357 FTFKYEVGSDIYT
+357 FTFKYEVDSDIYT

-403 LAYGTPYI
+403 LAYGTPNI

-433 YVNRYGNYPFSLAG
+433 YVNKNGNYPFSLAG

-478 YESSGTEVAWST
+478 MESSGTEVAWST
-490 FANDYALG
+490 FANDYVLG

-534 GCEFTSTGSVGVD
+534 GYEFTSTGSVGVD
-547 DKTTYIRKEV
+547 DKTTYIKKEV

-573 NVPSGSVAEKRV
+573 NVPAGSVDEDKV
-585 IDDNLG
+585 IVDRLGDDN
-591 VGAIEYDYDETE
+591 AIKYDYDATKI
-603 VSLVANE
+603 SIVADK
-610 TTATFEKF
+610 TTAKYERFE
-618 YVEKDQY
+618 VEQNQY
-625 YKPHTTICFDKVEN
+625 FKPETKIHFGKVEN

-659 TTTTTFRNSAI
+659 TTTTTFKNYAT
-670 DSSYSKKTAEADYEY
+670 DSYSKKTAEADYEY
-685 IPESFIKKS
+685 ISESFIKKS
-694 VIPNQKQCVLY
+694 VIHNVGRYSQQYVLY

-717 GSTYTITDHIPEGM
+717 GKTYTITDHIPEGM

-739 NSYTVPKIYSN
+739 DSYTVPKIYSK
-750 VNIHW
+750 VDIWH
-755 LPSSQVLKDVAYTQ
+755 LPNSEVLNDVAYTQ
-769 HGKDVTFTLDADT
+769 HGKDVTFTLDANT

-788 AKGNNP
+788 ATGNNP

-816 DYVNTASATVDGKK
+816 DYVNTASATVDGEEGK
-830 VQSVSATVNM
+830 SVSATVNM
-840 KGDASNVLSKTGEYA
+840 KGDVSKVLSKTGEYA
-855 ATDLNENYDYATF
+855 STDKNDNYDYATF

-900 LKTYPLSLKKEV
+900 LKTYPLALKKEV
-912 KGENGNVS
+912 KGENGNNV

-928 VYTDNLQV
+928 VYTDNLAV

-950 KLDDATKYELE
+950 KLEDATKYELE

-968 KKGTEFTGTNSVT
+968 KTGTEFTGTNSVT

-998 KIQSTSGGGSSGTG
+998 KIQRTSGGGSSGIG
-1012 VTLSILKKDKEDNT
+1012 VTLGILKRDKEDKT

-1045 DGRWIVTDNIVK
+1045 DGKWIVTDNIVK
-1057 DLEPTDANGTT
+1057 DLEPTDENGTT

-1096 HYVLIRYQNDE
+1096 HYVLIRYQNGE
-1107 VPPEGYADIP
+1107 VPPKGYADIP
-1117 HQIYAYTAN
+1117 HQVYAYTAN
-1126 GLTAFDLDSG
+1126 GLTAFDLDAG

-1190 DKTATSA
+1190 DKTAISA

-1204 KLVYDTENVGT
+1204 KLVYDTEDVGT

-1314 NNGALV
+1314 NNGDLV

-1325 LNTFKNKYTNSV
+1325 LNTFKNNYTNSV

-1406 RIRGAALNTAPVF
+1406 LIRGAALNTAPVF

-1436 PASAN
+1436 PATAN
-1441 TKDYKFTVTKG
+1441 TKNYKFTVTKG
-1452 TAPDL
+1452 TAPNL

-1465 KLGTE
+1465 KLGAE

-1521 TATLSALNKE
+1521 TAILSALSKE

-1608 ISAAAA
+1608 ITAAAA
-1614 ITVKDIPQ
+1614 ITVKDIPR
-1622 GYTYEVEEKA
+1622 GYTYEVEEKP

-1640 GYVTDRVEYGN
+1640 GYVTDRVEYGDP
-1651 TDHKVSA
+1651 DHKVSA

-1683 NFTADANVGS
+1683 NFTADANVGA

-1707 DGDNTANDQTHTFAA
+1707 DGTNTANDQTHTFAA
-1722 SVFANNSSEYEFS
+1722 SDFANNSSEYEFS

-1760 TVTASDVSYQYEVSY
+1760 TVTASNVSYQYEVSY
-1775 TDNTALTPCVE
+1775 TDNTALTPCVD

-1819 DASLK
+1819 NASLK

-1932 LDFNNTSKPTGSIKV
+1932 LDFNNTSK
-1947 QKKFVDSLTGEA
+1947 
-1959 VTPNPVTVVLHKDA
+1959 
-1973 DGTDTS
+1973 
-1979 KDQRYTFATSDF
+1979 
-1991 TADNNFTASHTFSGL
+1991 
-2006 DTEAKYTVTESGN
+2006 
-2019 VNGILTVT
+2019 
-2027 KADATYKY
+2027 
-2035 QVAEE
+2035 
-2040 DNSELSP
+2040 
-2047 NVDASKAP
+2047 
-2055 TALLT
+2055 
-2060 NTEVYTGVDVK
+2060 
-2071 LAGTKTVDGASI
+2071 
-2083 DSSLANKFTFTLE
+2083 
-2096 NLDLRT
+2096 
-2102 TVTKTNDGTGKFD
+2102 
-2115 YAVGPFATIGTYNYV
+2115 
-2130 VYESA
+2130 
-2135 NDTNLISDT
+2135 
-2144 SAYRVQIE
+2144 
-2152 IVKSADGSKLEAK
+2152 
-2165 KRVKKFATKVAA
+2165 
-2177 ETGSL
+2177 
-2182 SDTDLVSGD
+2182 
-2191 ISSLDF
+2191 
-2197 DNTSKT
+2197 T
-2203 LTISKQSATGGDK
+2203 LTISKRSATGGDK

-2376 LAPDVKFTIDKYGT
+2376 RAPDVKFTIDKYGT

-2496 GSNAKLLTDTYT
+2496 GSNAKLSTDTYT

-2517 IKNEAGKTVTSIT
+2517 IKNEAGESVTSIT

>member
-1 MKAVGNRNRMIRRRV
+1 MKAVGKRNRMIRRRV
-16 LASAMVVLMLSTL
+16 LASTMVVLMLSTL

-59 GDVNPAESQK
+59 GAVNPAESQK
-69 GLPEDSPQMVHQMKG
+69 GLPEDSPKDITPNEG
-84 YLRNILGGDNSSD
+84 ISEEYTGGDISLD
-97 DANQGVAPAK
+97 YADPEDAPATA
-107 DSLSSIYSTISAT
+107 SLSSIYSTISAS
-120 IETSDVNGNRV
+120 IETSDVNGNTV
-131 PLTQGDNSVE
+131 SLTQGDNSVK

-149 TTLSWNIDDG
+149 TTLSWDIADG

-166 EYSYHLPDAVTFIDG
+166 EYSYSLPDAVTFING
-181 SSGQIFGQV
+181 SSGKIFGQV
-190 DGVGPNAYIGNYK
+190 DGVGSNAYIGNYK
-203 IEDNVL
+203 IENNVL
-209 KVTYNGDDGARFVAQ
+209 KVTYDGDNGDDFVAQ
-224 DNRSTFVNIKG
+224 GHRSSFVNISG
-235 TLISDKCVDE
+235 TLHSDKCDDE
-245 GGGKKSFSFTGVGKF
+245 GDGKKTFSFTDVGKF
-260 IFKNI
+260 GFNNI

-292 YNVRITSTGD
+292 YNVRITSTGN

-309 DIPGSKLSYDSLIVK
+309 DIPGSKLSYVSDSLIVK

-339 YPGTE
+339 YAGTE
-344 YKIPSMSDNDYYD
+344 YTIPSMSDGDYYD
-357 FTFKYEVGSDIYT
+357 FTFKYEVDSDIYT
-370 SGQGGNNSTFTDET
+370 SGQGRNNSTFTDET
-384 KKQLT
+384 NKQLT

-403 LAYGTPYI
+403 LAYGTPNI

-459 APESVTITAGNKDE
+459 APESVTITAGNKNE

-478 YESSGTEVAWST
+478 MESSGTEVPWST

-498 DALTYKIEY
+498 DALIYKIEY

-512 TSKVPVGG
+512 TSAVPVGG

-534 GCEFTSTGSVGVD
+534 GYEFTSTGSVGVD

-562 STGEIVYKITV
+562 STGEIVYKIIV
-573 NVPSGSVAEKRV
+573 NVPAGSVDADKV

-591 VGAIEYDYDETE
+591 VNAIEYDYDATQI
-603 VSLVANE
+603 SIVADE
-610 TTATFEKF
+610 TTATYEKF
-618 YVEKDQY
+618 VVEPSQY
-625 YKPHTTICFDKVEN
+625 YRPNTKIHFGKVEN
-639 TSATD
+639 KSATN
-644 QQLVIRVK
+644 QQLVIKVR

-659 TTTTTFRNSAI
+659 TTTTTFKNYAT
-670 DSSYSKKTAEADYEY
+670 DSYSKKTAEADYEY
-685 IPESFIKKS
+685 ISESFIKKS
-694 VIPNQKQCVLY
+694 MIQNAEQYVLY
-705 KIDLLPLSDKYE
+705 KIDLLPLSDTYE
-717 GSTYTITDHIPEGM
+717 GKTYTITDHIPEGM

-739 NSYTVPKIYSN
+739 NSYTVPKIYSK
-750 VNIHW
+750 VNIHY
-755 LPSSQVLKDVAYTQ
+755 LPDSEVLKDVAYTQ
-769 HGKDVTFTLDADT
+769 NGKDVTFTLDADT

-788 AKGNNP
+788 ATGNNP

-816 DYVNTASATVDGKK
+816 DYVNTASATVDGEEGK
-830 VQSVSATVNM
+830 SVSATVNM
-840 KGDASNVLSKTGEYA
+840 KGDVSKVLSKTGEYA
-855 ATDLNENYDYATF
+855 ATDKNDNYDYATF

-900 LKTYPLSLKKEV
+900 LKTYPLALKKEV
-912 KGENGNVS
+912 KGEYGNVS

-928 VYTDNLQV
+928 VYTDDLEV

-968 KKGTEFTGTNSVT
+968 KTGTEFTGTNSVT

-998 KIQSTSGGGSSGTG
+998 KIQRTSGGGSSGIG
-1012 VTLSILKKDKEDNT
+1012 VTLGILKRDKEDNT

-1045 DGRWIVTDNIVK
+1045 DGKWIVTDNIVK
-1057 DLEPTDANGTT
+1057 DLEPTDENGTT

-1096 HYVLIRYQNDE
+1096 HYVLIRYQNGE

-1117 HQIYAYTAN
+1117 HQVYAYTAN
-1126 GLTAFDLDSG
+1126 GLTAFDLDAG

-1190 DKTATSA
+1190 DKTAISA

-1204 KLVYDTENVGT
+1204 KLVYDTEDVGT

-1325 LNTFKNKYTNSV
+1325 LNTFKNDYTNSV

-1406 RIRGAALNTAPVF
+1406 LIRGAALNTAPVF

-1436 PASAN
+1436 PATAN

-1465 KLGTE
+1465 KLGAE

-1497 EKTDATDVDIDGYD
+1497 EKTDDTDVDIDGYD

-1521 TATLSALNKE
+1521 TAILSALSKE

-1608 ISAAAA
+1608 ITAAAA
-1614 ITVKDIPQ
+1614 ITVKDIPR
-1622 GYTYEVEEKA
+1622 GYTYEVEEKP

-1640 GYVTDRVEYGN
+1640 GYVTDRVEYGDP
-1651 TDHKVSA
+1651 DHKVSA

-1683 NFTADANVGS
+1683 NFTADANVGA

-1707 DGDNTANDQTHTFAA
+1707 DGTNTANDQTHTFAA
-1722 SVFANNSSEYEFS
+1722 S
-1735 GLDTSETYSVT
+1735 
-1746 EQGVTVDK
+1746 
-1754 AGKKIL
+1754 
-1760 TVTASDVSYQYEVSY
+1760 
-1775 TDNTALTPCVE
+1775 
-1786 AVNAPVAV
+1786 
-1794 ITNKEV
+1794 
-1800 LAGTSLSLSGT
+1800 
-1811 KKVDAATI
+1811 
-1819 DASLK
+1819 
-1824 DKFSFTI
+1824 
-1831 AEVGGTYTETVTN
+1831 
-1844 DETGAVSFTDLSYEG
+1844 
-1859 KDAIGT
+1859 
-1865 YKYVIYE
+1865 
-1872 SANDTNYLTDES
+1872 
-1884 AYLLEVTVA
+1884 
-1893 KSADGSSLVATK
+1893 
-1905 KLNKFASKDL
+1905 
-1915 AEAGSATTEVTD
+1915 
-1927 AAVTT
+1927 
-1932 LDFNNTSKPTGSIKV
+1932 
-1947 QKKFVDSLTGEA
+1947 
-1959 VTPNPVTVVLHKDA
+1959 
-1973 DGTDTS
+1973 
-1979 KDQRYTFATSDF
+1979 DF
-1991 TADNNFTASHTFSGL
+1991 TADNNFTASYTFSGL

-2055 TALLT
+2055 TALIT

-2096 NLDLRT
+2096 NLDLGT

-2287 IQGSSNVT
+2287 IQGSSDVT

-2368 TEAPVGYK
+2368 TEAPGGYK

-2390 ITLDSSANAETA
+2390 ITLDSSVNAETA

-2496 GSNAKLLTDTYT
+2496 GSNAKLSTDTYT
-2508 VEVETDGCT
+2508 AEVETDGCT
-2517 IKNEAGKTVTSIT
+2517 IKNEAGETVTSIT

-2603 IKEEVAP
+2603 IKEEAAP

-2702 GILSCGESYKLVET
+2702 GILNCGESYKLVET

-2800 TKTIEKAKSTA
+2800 TIEKAKSTA
-2811 KTGDNSSLAMVVA
+2811 KTGDNSPLAMVVA

>member
-1 MKAVGNRNRMIRRRV
+1 MKAVGKRNRMIRRRV
-16 LASAMVVLMLSTL
+16 LASTMVVLMLSTL

-59 GDVNPAESQK
+59 GAVNPAESQK
-69 GLPEDSPQMVHQMKG
+69 GLPEDSPKDITPNEG
-84 YLRNILGGDNSSD
+84 ISEEYTGGDISLD
-97 DANQGVAPAK
+97 YADPEDAPATA
-107 DSLSSIYSTISAT
+107 SLSSIYSTISAS
-120 IETSDVNGNRV
+120 IETSDVNGNTV
-131 PLTQGDNSVE
+131 SLTQGDNSVK

-149 TTLSWNIDDG
+149 TTLSWDIADG

-166 EYSYHLPDAVTFIDG
+166 EYSYSLPDAVTFING
-181 SSGQIFGQV
+181 SSGKIFGQV
-190 DGVGPNAYIGNYK
+190 DGVGSNAYIGNYK
-203 IEDNVL
+203 IENNVL
-209 KVTYNGDDGARFVAQ
+209 KVTYDGDNGDDFVAQ
-224 DNRSTFVNIKG
+224 GHRSSFVNISG
-235 TLISDKCVDE
+235 TLHSDKCDDE
-245 GGGKKSFSFTGVGKF
+245 GDGKKTFSFTDVGKF
-260 IFKNI
+260 GFNNI

-292 YNVRITSTGD
+292 YNVRITSTGN

-309 DIPGSKLSYDSLIVK
+309 DIPGSKLSYVSDSLIVK

-339 YPGTE
+339 YAGTE
-344 YKIPSMSDNDYYD
+344 YTIPSMSDGDYYD
-357 FTFKYEVGSDIYT
+357 FTFKYEVDSDIYT
-370 SGQGGNNSTFTDET
+370 SGQGRNNSTFTDET
-384 KKQLT
+384 NKQLT

-403 LAYGTPYI
+403 LAYGTPNI

-459 APESVTITAGNKDE
+459 APESVTITAGNKNE

-478 YESSGTEVAWST
+478 MESSGTEVPWST

-498 DALTYKIEY
+498 DALIYKIEY

-512 TSKVPVGG
+512 TSAVPVGG

-534 GCEFTSTGSVGVD
+534 GYEFTSTGSVGVD

-562 STGEIVYKITV
+562 STGEIVYKIIV
-573 NVPSGSVAEKRV
+573 NVPAGSVDADKV

-591 VGAIEYDYDETE
+591 VNAIEYDYDATQI
-603 VSLVANE
+603 SIVADE
-610 TTATFEKF
+610 TTATYEKF
-618 YVEKDQY
+618 VVEPSQY
-625 YKPHTTICFDKVEN
+625 YRPNTKIHFGKVEN
-639 TSATD
+639 KSATN
-644 QQLVIRVK
+644 QQLVIKVR

-659 TTTTTFRNSAI
+659 TTTTTFKNYAT
-670 DSSYSKKTAEADYEY
+670 DSYSKKTAEADYEY
-685 IPESFIKKS
+685 ISESFIKKS
-694 VIPNQKQCVLY
+694 MIQNAEQYVLY
-705 KIDLLPLSDKYE
+705 KIDLLPLSDTYE
-717 GSTYTITDHIPEGM
+717 GKTYTITDHIPEGM

-739 NSYTVPKIYSN
+739 NSYTVPKIYSK
-750 VNIHW
+750 VNIHY
-755 LPSSQVLKDVAYTQ
+755 LPDSEVLKDVAYTQ
-769 HGKDVTFTLDADT
+769 NGKDVTFTLDADT

-788 AKGNNP
+788 ATGNNP

-816 DYVNTASATVDGKK
+816 DYVNTASATVDGEEGK
-830 VQSVSATVNM
+830 SVSATVNM
-840 KGDASNVLSKTGEYA
+840 KGDVSKVLSKTGEYA
-855 ATDLNENYDYATF
+855 ATDKNDNYDYATF

-900 LKTYPLSLKKEV
+900 LKTYPLALKKEV
-912 KGENGNVS
+912 KGEYGNVS

-928 VYTDNLQV
+928 VYTDDLEV

-968 KKGTEFTGTNSVT
+968 KTGTEFTGTNSVT

-998 KIQSTSGGGSSGTG
+998 KIQRTSGGGSSGIG
-1012 VTLSILKKDKEDNT
+1012 VTLGILKRDKEDNT

-1045 DGRWIVTDNIVK
+1045 DGKWIVTDNIVK
-1057 DLEPTDANGTT
+1057 DLEPTDENGTT

-1096 HYVLIRYQNDE
+1096 HYVLIRYQNGE

-1117 HQIYAYTAN
+1117 HQVYAYTAN
-1126 GLTAFDLDSG
+1126 GLTAFDLDAG

-1190 DKTATSA
+1190 DKTAISA

-1204 KLVYDTENVGT
+1204 KLVYDTEDVGT

-1325 LNTFKNKYTNSV
+1325 LNTFKNDYTNSV

-1406 RIRGAALNTAPVF
+1406 LIRGAALNTAPVF

-1436 PASAN
+1436 PATAN

-1465 KLGTE
+1465 KLGAE

-1497 EKTDATDVDIDGYD
+1497 EKTDDTDVDIDGYD

-1521 TATLSALNKE
+1521 TAILSALSKE

-1608 ISAAAA
+1608 ITAAAA
-1614 ITVKDIPQ
+1614 ITVKDIPR
-1622 GYTYEVEEKA
+1622 GYTYEVEEKP

-1640 GYVTDRVEYGN
+1640 GYVTDRVEYGDP
-1651 TDHKVSA
+1651 DHKVSA

-1670 NPTVPT
+1670 NPTV
-1676 GSIKVKK
+1676 
-1683 NFTADANVGS
+1683 
-1693 VTPNQVTIVLHKVS
+1693 
-1707 DGDNTANDQTHTFAA
+1707 
-1722 SVFANNSSEYEFS
+1722 
-1735 GLDTSETYSVT
+1735 
-1746 EQGVTVDK
+1746 
-1754 AGKKIL
+1754 
-1760 TVTASDVSYQYEVSY
+1760 
-1775 TDNTALTPCVE
+1775 
-1786 AVNAPVAV
+1786 
-1794 ITNKEV
+1794 
-1800 LAGTSLSLSGT
+1800 
-1811 KKVDAATI
+1811 
-1819 DASLK
+1819 
-1824 DKFSFTI
+1824 
-1831 AEVGGTYTETVTN
+1831 
-1844 DETGAVSFTDLSYEG
+1844 
-1859 KDAIGT
+1859 
-1865 YKYVIYE
+1865 
-1872 SANDTNYLTDES
+1872 
-1884 AYLLEVTVA
+1884 
-1893 KSADGSSLVATK
+1893 
-1905 KLNKFASKDL
+1905 
-1915 AEAGSATTEVTD
+1915 
-1927 AAVTT
+1927 
-1932 LDFNNTSKPTGSIKV
+1932 PTGSIKV

-1973 DGTDTS
+1973 DGTNTS
-1979 KDQRYTFATSDF
+1979 KDQTHTFAASDF
-1991 TADNNFTASHTFSGL
+1991 TADNNFTASYTFSGL

-2096 NLDLRT
+2096 NLDLGT

-2273 TTFEIKDGKVVETS
+2273 TTFEIKDGKVVEAS
-2287 IQGSSNVT
+2287 IQGSSDVT

-2368 TEAPVGYK
+2368 TEAPGGYK

-2390 ITLDSSANAETA
+2390 ITLDSSVNAETA

-2496 GSNAKLLTDTYT
+2496 GSNAKLSTDTYT
-2508 VEVETDGCT
+2508 AEVETDGCT
-2517 IKNEAGKTVTSIT
+2517 IKNEAGETVTSIT

-2603 IKEEVAP
+2603 IKEEAAP

-2702 GILSCGESYKLVET
+2702 GILNCGESYKLVET

-2800 TKTIEKAKSTA
+2800 TIEKAKSTA
-2811 KTGDNSSLAMVVA
+2811 KTGDNSPLAMVVA

>member
-1 MKAVGNRNRMIRRRV
+1 MKAVGKRNRMIRRRV
-16 LASAMVVLMLSTL
+16 LASTMVVLMLSTL

-59 GDVNPAESQK
+59 GAVNPAESQK
-69 GLPEDSPQMVHQMKG
+69 GLPEDSPKDITPNEG
-84 YLRNILGGDNSSD
+84 ISEEYTGGDISLD
-97 DANQGVAPAK
+97 YADPEDAPATA
-107 DSLSSIYSTISAT
+107 SLSSIYSTISAS
-120 IETSDVNGNRV
+120 IETSDVNGNTV
-131 PLTQGDNSVE
+131 SLTQGDNSVK

-149 TTLSWNIDDG
+149 TTLSWDIADG

-166 EYSYHLPDAVTFIDG
+166 EYSYSLPDAVTFING
-181 SSGQIFGQV
+181 SSGKIFGQV
-190 DGVGPNAYIGNYK
+190 DGVGSNAYIGNYK
-203 IEDNVL
+203 IENNVL
-209 KVTYNGDDGARFVAQ
+209 KVTYDGDNGDDFVAQ
-224 DNRSTFVNIKG
+224 GHRSSFVNISG
-235 TLISDKCVDE
+235 TLHSDKCDDE
-245 GGGKKSFSFTGVGKF
+245 GDGKKTFSFTDVGKF
-260 IFKNI
+260 GFNNI

-292 YNVRITSTGD
+292 YNVRITSTGN

-309 DIPGSKLSYDSLIVK
+309 DIPGSKLSYVSDSLIVK

-339 YPGTE
+339 YAGTE
-344 YKIPSMSDNDYYD
+344 YTIPSMSDGDYYD
-357 FTFKYEVGSDIYT
+357 FTFKYEVDSDIYT
-370 SGQGGNNSTFTDET
+370 SGQGRNNSTFTDET
-384 KKQLT
+384 NKQLT

-403 LAYGTPYI
+403 LAYGTPNI

-459 APESVTITAGNKDE
+459 APESVTITAGNKNE

-478 YESSGTEVAWST
+478 MESSGTEVPWST

-498 DALTYKIEY
+498 DALIYKIEY

-512 TSKVPVGG
+512 TSAVPVGG

-534 GCEFTSTGSVGVD
+534 GYEFTSTGSVGVD

-562 STGEIVYKITV
+562 STGEIVYKIIV
-573 NVPSGSVAEKRV
+573 NVPAGSVDADKV

-591 VGAIEYDYDETE
+591 VNAIEYDYDATQI
-603 VSLVANE
+603 SIVADE
-610 TTATFEKF
+610 TTATYEKF
-618 YVEKDQY
+618 VVEPNQY
-625 YKPHTTICFDKVEN
+625 YRPNTKIHFGKVEN
-639 TSATD
+639 KSATN
-644 QQLVIRVK
+644 QQLVIKVR

-659 TTTTTFRNSAI
+659 TTTTTFKNYAT
-670 DSSYSKKTAEADYEY
+670 DSYSKKTAEADYEY
-685 IPESFIKKS
+685 ISESFIKKS
-694 VIPNQKQCVLY
+694 MIQNAEQYVLY
-705 KIDLLPLSDKYE
+705 KIDLLPLSDTYE
-717 GSTYTITDHIPEGM
+717 GKTYTITDHIPEGM

-739 NSYTVPKIYSN
+739 NSYTVPKIYSK
-750 VNIHW
+750 VNIHY
-755 LPSSQVLKDVAYTQ
+755 LPDSEVLKDVAYTQ
-769 HGKDVTFTLDADT
+769 NGKDVTFTLDADT

-788 AKGNNP
+788 ATGNNP

-816 DYVNTASATVDGKK
+816 DYVNTASATVDGEEGK
-830 VQSVSATVNM
+830 SVSATVNM
-840 KGDASNVLSKTGEYA
+840 KGDVSKVLSKTGEYA
-855 ATDLNENYDYATF
+855 ATDKNDNYDYATF

-900 LKTYPLSLKKEV
+900 LKTYPLALKKEV
-912 KGENGNVS
+912 KGEYGNVS

-928 VYTDNLQV
+928 VYTDDLEV

-968 KKGTEFTGTNSVT
+968 KTGTEFTGTNSVT

-998 KIQSTSGGGSSGTG
+998 KIQRTSGGGSSGIG
-1012 VTLSILKKDKEDNT
+1012 VTLGILKRDKEDNT

-1045 DGRWIVTDNIVK
+1045 DGKWIVTDNIVK
-1057 DLEPTDANGTT
+1057 DLEPTDENGTT

-1096 HYVLIRYQNDE
+1096 HYVLIRYQNGE

-1117 HQIYAYTAN
+1117 HQVYAYTAN
-1126 GLTAFDLDSG
+1126 GLTAFDLDAG

-1190 DKTATSA
+1190 DKTAISA

-1204 KLVYDTENVGT
+1204 KLVYDTEDVGT

-1325 LNTFKNKYTNSV
+1325 LNTFKNDYTNSV

-1406 RIRGAALNTAPVF
+1406 LIRGAALNTAPVF

-1436 PASAN
+1436 PATAN

-1465 KLGTE
+1465 KLGAE

-1497 EKTDATDVDIDGYD
+1497 EKTDDTDVDIDGYD

-1521 TATLSALNKE
+1521 TAILSALSKE

-1608 ISAAAA
+1608 ITAAAA
-1614 ITVKDIPQ
+1614 ITVKDIPR
-1622 GYTYEVEEKA
+1622 GYTYEVEEKP

-1640 GYVTDRVEYGN
+1640 GYVTDRVEYGDP
-1651 TDHKVSA
+1651 DHKVSA

-1683 NFTADANVGS
+1683 NFTADANVGA

-1707 DGDNTANDQTHTFAA
+1707 DGTNTANDQTHTFAA
-1722 SVFANNSSEYEFS
+1722 S
-1735 GLDTSETYSVT
+1735 
-1746 EQGVTVDK
+1746 
-1754 AGKKIL
+1754 
-1760 TVTASDVSYQYEVSY
+1760 
-1775 TDNTALTPCVE
+1775 
-1786 AVNAPVAV
+1786 
-1794 ITNKEV
+1794 
-1800 LAGTSLSLSGT
+1800 
-1811 KKVDAATI
+1811 
-1819 DASLK
+1819 
-1824 DKFSFTI
+1824 
-1831 AEVGGTYTETVTN
+1831 
-1844 DETGAVSFTDLSYEG
+1844 
-1859 KDAIGT
+1859 
-1865 YKYVIYE
+1865 
-1872 SANDTNYLTDES
+1872 
-1884 AYLLEVTVA
+1884 
-1893 KSADGSSLVATK
+1893 
-1905 KLNKFASKDL
+1905 
-1915 AEAGSATTEVTD
+1915 
-1927 AAVTT
+1927 
-1932 LDFNNTSKPTGSIKV
+1932 
-1947 QKKFVDSLTGEA
+1947 
-1959 VTPNPVTVVLHKDA
+1959 
-1973 DGTDTS
+1973 
-1979 KDQRYTFATSDF
+1979 DF
-1991 TADNNFTASHTFSGL
+1991 TADNNFTASYTFSGL

-2055 TALLT
+2055 TALIT

-2096 NLDLRT
+2096 NLDLGT

-2287 IQGSSNVT
+2287 IQGSSDVT

-2368 TEAPVGYK
+2368 TEAPGGYK

-2390 ITLDSSANAETA
+2390 ITLDSSVNAETA

-2496 GSNAKLLTDTYT
+2496 GSNAKLSTDTYT
-2508 VEVETDGCT
+2508 AEVETDGCT
-2517 IKNEAGKTVTSIT
+2517 IKNEAGETVTSIT

-2603 IKEEVAP
+2603 IKEEAAP

-2702 GILSCGESYKLVET
+2702 GILNCGESYKLVET

-2800 TKTIEKAKSTA
+2800 TIEKAKSTA
-2811 KTGDNSSLAMVVA
+2811 KTGDNSPLAMVVA

>member
-1 MKAVGNRNRMIRRRV
+1 M

-29 ITPGNGFGIRGTEAN
+29 VTPGNGFGIRGTEAN

-59 GDVNPAESQK
+59 RAVNPAESQK
-69 GLPEDSPQMVHQMKG
+69 GLSEDSPKMVHQMKG
-84 YLRNILGGDNSSD
+84 YLRNIQGGDNSSD
-97 DANQGVAPAK
+97 DANQGVAPATA
-107 DSLSSIYSTISAT
+107 SLSSIYSTISAS
-120 IETSDVNGNRV
+120 IETFDVNGNAV
-131 PLTQGDNSVE
+131 SLTKGDNSVE
-141 LTDGSKIF
+141 LTDGSKIS
-149 TTLSWNIDDG
+149 TTLSWNIADG
-159 KRVYTST
+159 TSVNTST
-166 EYSYHLPDAVTFIDG
+166 EYYYILPDAVTFING
-181 SSGQIFGQV
+181 SSGTIRGTV
-190 DGVGPNAYIGNYK
+190 AGAGSNAYIGNYK
-203 IEDNVL
+203 IEENVL
-209 KVTYNGDDGARFVAQ
+209 KVTYNGDDGDKFVNQAI
-224 DNRSTFVNIKG
+224 RSSFVNISG
-235 TLISDKCVDE
+235 TLQSDKCNDE
-245 GGGKKSFSFTGVGKF
+245 GEGKKSFSFTDVGKF
-260 IFKNI
+260 GFKNI

-276 KTNAGFVTE
+276 KNNAGFVTE

-292 YNVRITSTGD
+292 YNVIITSTGD

-309 DIPGSKLSYDSLIVK
+309 DTPGAKLSYDSLVVK
-324 KNNGAATAGSDYTEV
+324 KNNGVATAGSDYTEV
-339 YPGTE
+339 YAGTE
-344 YKIPSMSDNDYYD
+344 YTIPSMSDGDYYD
-357 FTFKYEVGSDIYT
+357 FTFKYEVDSDIYT

-384 KKQLT
+384 NKQLT
-389 NEAQVKSNEDSTVE
+389 NEAQVKSDEDSTVE
-403 LAYGTPYI
+403 RAYGTPKI

-459 APESVTITAGNKDE
+459 APEFVTITAGNKDE

-478 YESSGTEVAWST
+478 YESSGKEVAWST

-534 GCEFTSTGSVGVD
+534 GCEFTSIGSVGVD

-573 NVPSGSVAEKRV
+573 NVPAGSVAEKRV

-603 VSLVANE
+603 VSLVTNE

-659 TTTTTFRNSAI
+659 TTTTTFRNSAT
-670 DSSYSKKTAEADYEY
+670 DSYSGKTAEADYEY

-750 VNIHW
+750 VDIYW
-755 LPSSQVLKDVAYTQ
+755 LPNSKVLKDVAYTQ

-782 IAALKA
+782 IADLKA

-816 DYVNTASATVDGKK
+816 DYVNTASATVDGEEGK
-830 VQSVSATVNM
+830 SVSATVNM

-855 ATDLNENYDYATF
+855 ATDKNDNYDYATF

-998 KIQSTSGGGSSGTG
+998 KIQRTSGGGSSGTG
-1012 VTLSILKKDKEDNT
+1012 VTLSILKRDKEDNT

-1057 DLEPTDANGTT
+1057 DLEPTDANGKT

-1096 HYVLIRYQNDE
+1096 HYVLIRYPNDE
-1107 VPPEGYADIP
+1107 VPLEGYADIP
-1117 HQIYAYTAN
+1117 HQVYAYTAN
-1126 GLTAFDLDSG
+1126 GLTTFDLDSG

-1150 VEVTASKTLDGT
+1150 VEVTASKTLDGR

-1204 KLVYDTENVGT
+1204 KLVYDTEDVGT

-1406 RIRGAALNTAPVF
+1406 LIRGAALNTAPVF
-1419 DNASTGKLTVS
+1419 DNASTGK
-1430 KTVDGA
+1430 
-1436 PASAN
+1436 
-1441 TKDYKFTVTKG
+1441 
-1452 TAPDL
+1452 
-1457 LYVQDAEG
+1457 
-1465 KLGTE
+1465 
-1470 EHVFTI
+1470 
-1476 QPGDENKFE
+1476 
-1485 IVNLELGTYKVT
+1485 
-1497 EKTDATDVDIDGYD
+1497 
-1511 YLLND
+1511 
-1516 STVSG
+1516 
-1521 TATLSALNKE
+1521 
-1531 ASVGLINKYEEKKP
+1531 KP

-1556 TLTPGNVLPQNAND
+1556 TLIPGNVLPQNAND

-1722 SVFANNSSEYEFS
+1722 SDFANNSSEYEFS

-1973 DGTDTS
+1973 DGTNTS

-1991 TADNNFTASHTFSGL
+1991 TADNNFTASYTFSGL

-2096 NLDLRT
+2096 NLDLGT

-2368 TEAPVGYK
+2368 TEAPGGYK

>member
-59 GDVNPAESQK
+59 GAVNPAESQK
-69 GLPEDSPQMVHQMKG
+69 GLSEDSPKMVHQMKG
-84 YLRNILGGDNSSD
+84 YLRNIQGGDNSSD
-97 DANQGVAPAK
+97 DANQGVAPATA
-107 DSLSSIYSTISAT
+107 SLSSIYSTISAS
-120 IETSDVNGNRV
+120 IETSDVNGNTV
-131 PLTQGDNSVE
+131 SLPQGDNSVE
-141 LTDGSKIF
+141 LTDGSKIS
-149 TTLSWNIDDG
+149 TTLSWNIADG
-159 KRVYTST
+159 TSVNTST
-166 EYSYHLPDAVTFIDG
+166 EYYYTLPDAVTFING
-181 SSGQIFGQV
+181 SSGTIRGTV
-190 DGVGPNAYIGNYK
+190 AGAGSNAYIGNYK

-209 KVTYNGDDGARFVAQ
+209 KVTYNGDDGDKFVNQAI
-224 DNRSTFVNIKG
+224 RSSFVNISG
-235 TLISDKCVDE
+235 TLQSDKCNDE
-245 GGGKKSFSFTGVGKF
+245 GEGKKSFSFTDVGKF
-260 IFKNI
+260 GFKNI

-292 YNVRITSTGD
+292 YNVKITSTGD

-309 DIPGSKLSYDSLIVK
+309 DIPGAKLSYDSLIVK
-324 KNNGAATAGSDYTEV
+324 KNNGVATPDFDYTEV
-339 YPGTE
+339 SPGKE
-344 YKIPSMSDNDYYD
+344 YKIPSMSDGDYYD
-357 FTFKYEVGSDIYT
+357 FTFKYEVDSDIYT

-403 LAYGTPYI
+403 RAYGTPNI

-418 KSGTAQDDGTVKWEV
+418 KSGTAQDDGTVKWEI
-433 YVNRYGNYPFSLAG
+433 YVNKYGNYPFSLAG

-478 YESSGTEVAWST
+478 YKSSGTEVAWST

-547 DKTTYIRKEV
+547 DKTTYIKKEV

-573 NVPSGSVAEKRV
+573 NVPAGSVAEKRV

-603 VSLVANE
+603 VSLVTNE

-659 TTTTTFRNSAI
+659 TTTTTFRNSAT
-670 DSSYSKKTAEADYEY
+670 DSYSGKTAEADYEY
-685 IPESFIKKS
+685 ISESFIKKS

-705 KIDLLPLSDKYE
+705 KIDLLPLSDKYK

-750 VNIHW
+750 VDIYW
-755 LPSSQVLKDVAYTQ
+755 LPNSKVLKDVAYTQ

-782 IAALKA
+782 IADLKA

-816 DYVNTASATVDGKK
+816 DYVNTASATVDGEEGK
-830 VQSVSATVNM
+830 SVSATVNM

-855 ATDLNENYDYATF
+855 ATDKNDNYDYATF

-881 RQPIVVTDDMSGID
+881 RQPIVVTDDMSGIH

-998 KIQSTSGGGSSGTG
+998 KIQRTSGGGSSGTG

-1045 DGRWIVTDNIVK
+1045 DGRWIVTDKIVK
-1057 DLEPTDANGTT
+1057 DLEPTDASGTT

-1096 HYVLIRYQNDE
+1096 HYVLIRYPNDE
-1107 VPPEGYADIP
+1107 VPPKGYADIP

-1162 TANTNGFQFSLKS
+1162 TANTNGFRFSLKS

-1190 DKTATSA
+1190 DKTAISA

-1204 KLVYDTENVGT
+1204 KLVYDTEDVGT

-1263 VKAVTENDKIEG
+1263 VKAVTEKDKIEG

-1293 NMDGQASKKA
+1293 NMDGQASKQA

-1314 NNGALV
+1314 NNGAL
-1320 YKTDA
+1320 YKKDT
-1325 LNTFKNKYTNSV
+1325 LNTFKDKYTNSV
-1337 VDANSTVNVGTLKFS
+1337 MDANSTVNVGTLKFS
-1352 EAGTYAYRVAETNK
+1352 KAGTYAYRVAETNK

-1457 LYVQDAEG
+1457 LYVQDETG
-1465 KLGTE
+1465 KLGAE

-1497 EKTDATDVDIDGYD
+1497 EKTDDTDVDIDGYD

-1521 TATLSALNKE
+1521 TATLSVLNKE

-1651 TDHKVSA
+1651 PDHKVSA

-1707 DGDNTANDQTHTFAA
+1707 DGANTANDQTHTFAA
-1722 SVFANNSSEYEFS
+1722 SDFANNSSEYEFS

-1775 TDNTALTPCVE
+1775 TDNTALTPCVD

-1844 DETGAVSFTDLSYEG
+1844 GETGAVSFTDLSYEG

-1865 YKYVIYE
+1865 HKYVIYE

-1932 LDFNNTSKPTGSIKV
+1932 LDFNNTSK
-1947 QKKFVDSLTGEA
+1947 
-1959 VTPNPVTVVLHKDA
+1959 
-1973 DGTDTS
+1973 
-1979 KDQRYTFATSDF
+1979 
-1991 TADNNFTASHTFSGL
+1991 
-2006 DTEAKYTVTESGN
+2006 
-2019 VNGILTVT
+2019 
-2027 KADATYKY
+2027 
-2035 QVAEE
+2035 
-2040 DNSELSP
+2040 
-2047 NVDASKAP
+2047 
-2055 TALLT
+2055 
-2060 NTEVYTGVDVK
+2060 
-2071 LAGTKTVDGASI
+2071 
-2083 DSSLANKFTFTLE
+2083 ANWF
-2096 NLDLRT
+2096 N
-2102 TVTKTNDGTGKFD
+2102 
-2115 YAVGPFATIGTYNYV
+2115 
-2130 VYESA
+2130 
-2135 NDTNLISDT
+2135 
-2144 SAYRVQIE
+2144 
-2152 IVKSADGSKLEAK
+2152 
-2165 KRVKKFATKVAA
+2165 
-2177 ETGSL
+2177 
-2182 SDTDLVSGD
+2182 
-2191 ISSLDF
+2191 
-2197 DNTSKT
+2197 
-2203 LTISKQSATGGDK
+2203 
-2216 ELPGAKLILENSKH
+2216 
-2230 QKYEWT
+2230 
-2236 SGDTETTITSSDT
+2236 
-2249 FELVDGTYTL
+2249 
-2259 VEDTAPS
+2259 
-2266 GYTCITT
+2266 
-2273 TTFEIKDGKVVETS
+2273 
-2287 IQGSSNVT
+2287 
-2295 TKGGKI
+2295 
-2301 LVKDQFTK
+2301 
-2309 LNIAKAITGTPTPL
+2309 
-2323 AGAKLQIIDKDDNV
+2323 
-2337 VKIGDTE
+2337 
-2344 LKWDSTTTAKNIT
+2344 
-2357 GIPVGTYTLQE
+2357 
-2368 TEAPVGYK
+2368 
-2376 LAPDVKFTIDKYGT
+2376 
-2390 ITLDSSANAETA
+2390 
-2402 SLAADTK
+2402 
-2409 TITLYDEPIVIIKK
+2409 
-2423 TLTFDKNIY
+2423 
-2432 INESCS
+2432 
-2438 SNPAYKADATK
+2438 
-2449 AFAGAEFT
+2449 
-2457 LTQNGTSNTFTATS
+2457 
-2471 DETGKVSFTDL
+2471 
-2482 ELGSYTLKETAVAD
+2482 
-2496 GSNAKLLTDTYT
+2496 
-2508 VEVETDGCT
+2508 
-2517 IKNEAGKTVTSIT
+2517 
-2530 NDITRTDISL
+2530 
-2540 VKVNEADPSK
+2540 
-2550 KLPDSTY
+2550 
-2557 GLYRKLTT
+2557 
-2565 STDDAEIT
+2565 
-2573 TDDAVKIAEATTD
+2573 
-2586 ENGVLTFK
+2586 
-2594 GVLLDTEYV
+2594 
-2603 IKEEVAP
+2603 
-2610 DGYYVSDKP
+2610 
-2619 ISVEFKA
+2619 
-2626 GTDGKPVLK
+2626 
-2635 KANGSNGTAVVNSV
+2635 
-2649 TGAITWNEPVVI
+2649 
-2661 YQFTKTD
+2661 
-2668 EDGNPLKGAELE
+2668 
-2680 IRDAS
+2680 
-2685 GRVLDKW
+2685 
-2692 TSDGTAHVLE
+2692 
-2702 GILSCGESYKLVET
+2702 
-2716 KAPNGYDIADPVAF
+2716 
-2730 TVDETMD
+2730 
-2737 ANQNYV
+2737 
-2743 GKISMVDKKTKATTE
+2743 
-2758 ITTTETTTTDTTEVT
+2758 
-2773 TTETTTETKTETSS
+2773 
-2787 TTETKTETSSTTE
+2787 
-2800 TKTIEKAKSTA
+2800 
-2811 KTGDNSSLAMVVA
+2811 
-2824 LMCLAVAGIL
+2824 
-2834 VLKDKKKKLNK
+2834 